1 MPQRPAEGPGGVA
14 VSSTEG
20 PGAGVDVSQLQ
31 PSNETPAS
39 PPLSFGSEGS
49 PDAPVRPGLP
59 GTVYLVGAGPGDP
72 ELLTLKAYRLLRG
85 CDALVH
91 DSLVPKALL
100 DLVPEHCERHFV
112 GKRRGHHSVPQ
123 PSTNALLLE
132 LAGRHRSVVR
142 LKGGDP
148 FLFGR
153 GGEEAAH
160 LVARGVAVEVVPGV
174 TAGIAAPAYA
184 GIPVTHRRAGSSV
197 TFVTGHEE
205 IDKGRPGVDW
215 RGLARSSD
223 GLVIYMGL
231 HNLRRIGQELVAGG
245 LDPAT
250 PAAVIQQ
257 GTVRGQRLLIASLA
271 ELPDR
276 VEAEG
281 FASPSIVVVGEVV
294 AQRVEACAPEPAD
307 AEMPL
312 PF

>member
-1 MPQRPAEGPGGVA
+1 M
-14 VSSTEG
+14 SSG
-20 PGAGVDVSQLQ
+20 NGA
-31 PSNETPAS
+31 TA
-39 PPLSFGSEGS
+39 
-49 PDAPVRPGLP
+49 APY

-72 ELLTLKAYRLLRG
+72 DLLTVKAHRLLSS
-85 CDALVH
+85 CDALVY
-91 DSLVPKALL
+91 DSLVPQALL
-100 DLVPEHCERHFV
+100 DLVPAGCDCRFV

-123 PSTNALLLE
+123 PKINAVLME
-132 LAGRHRSVVR
+132 LAERHQRVVR

-160 LVARGVAVEVVPGV
+160 LVGRGVPVEVVPGV

-231 HNLRRIGQELVAGG
+231 HNLRRICEELIAGG
-245 LDPAT
+245 LEPAT
-250 PAAVIQQ
+250 PAAAIQQ
-257 GTVRGQRLLIASLA
+257 GTVQGQRILLAPLGELA
-271 ELPDR
+271 AQ
-276 VEAEG
+276 VEAAAL
-281 FASPSIVVVGEVV
+281 ASPAIIVIGAVV
-294 AQRVEACAPEPAD
+294 AQRVPACAPTPA
-307 AEMPL
+307 EVVMPIPL
-312 PF
+312 

>member
-1 MPQRPAEGPGGVA
+1 MTIPAPSDSQAPALFVPG
-14 VSSTEG
+14 S
-20 PGAGVDVSQLQ
+20 
-31 PSNETPAS
+31 
-39 PPLSFGSEGS
+39 
-49 PDAPVRPGLP
+49 P

-72 ELLTLKAYRLLRG
+72 ELLTLKAHRLLRS

-100 DLVPEHCERHFV
+100 DLVPSHCEQHFV

-123 PSTNALLLE
+123 PSTNALLVE
-132 LAGRHRSVVR
+132 LAARHRMVVR

-160 LVARGVAVEVVPGV
+160 LARQGIPVEVVPGV

-231 HNLRRIGQELVAGG
+231 HNLRRISQELVAGG
-245 LDPAT
+245 LDPGT
-250 PAAVIQQ
+250 PAAVIQR
-257 GTVRGQRLLIASLA
+257 GTVRGQRQLIASLA
-271 ELPDR
+271 ELADR

-281 FASPSIVVVGEVV
+281 YASPSIVVVGEVV
-294 AQRVEACAPEPAD
+294 AHRVEACAPEPAD
-307 AEMPL
+307 AEMPI

>member
-1 MPQRPAEGPGGVA
+1 MSREG
-14 VSSTEG
+14 
-20 PGAGVDVSQLQ
+20 Q
-31 PSNETPAS
+31 
-39 PPLSFGSEGS
+39 
-49 PDAPVRPGLP
+49 GLEAL

-72 ELLTLKAYRLLRG
+72 ELLTLRAHRLLRE

-100 DLVPEHCERHFV
+100 DLVGPDCERHFV

-123 PSTNALLLE
+123 PSTNAVLLE
-132 LAGRHRSVVR
+132 LAGRHRTVVR

-153 GGEEAAH
+153 GGEEAAY
-160 LVARGVAVEVVPGV
+160 LACRGVPVQVVPGV

-205 IDKGRPGVDW
+205 IDKGRSGVDW
-215 RGLARSSD
+215 QGLARSSD

-231 HNLRRIGQELVAGG
+231 HNLRHICQELAAGG

-257 GTVRGQRLLIASLA
+257 GTVQGQRLLVATLVDLA
-271 ELPDR
+271 DQ
-276 VEAEG
+276 VEAQG
-281 FASPSIVVVGEVV
+281 FASPSIVVVGQVV
-294 AQRVEACAPEPAD
+294 AQRVAVCAPPLAD
-307 AEMPL
+307 TEMPL

>member
-1 MPQRPAEGPGGVA
+1 MSRDTDAMAEPVLPDPALAGAGGSSPVPQR
-14 VSSTEG
+14 
-20 PGAGVDVSQLQ
+20 
-31 PSNETPAS
+31 
-39 PPLSFGSEGS
+39 
-49 PDAPVRPGLP
+49 P

-72 ELLTLKAYRLLRG
+72 ELLTLKAHRLLRQ
-85 CDALVH
+85 CDALVY
-91 DSLVPKALL
+91 DSLVPKAVL
-100 DLVPEHCERHFV
+100 DLVPQGCERHFV

-123 PSTNALLLE
+123 PSTNAVLVQ
-132 LAGRHRSVVR
+132 LAGRHGTIVR

-160 LVARGVAVEVVPGV
+160 LAARGIPVQVVPGV

-184 GIPVTHRRAGSSV
+184 GIPVTHRKAGSSV

-231 HNLRRIGQELVAGG
+231 HNLARIVAELIAGG
-245 LDPAT
+245 LAPAT
-250 PAAVIQQ
+250 SAAVIQQ
-257 GTVRGQRLLIASLA
+257 GTVRGQRALVATLADLA
-271 ELPDR
+271 ER

-281 FASPSIVVVGEVV
+281 LASPSIVVIGEVV
-294 AQRVEACAPEPAD
+294 NQRVPQCAPEPAD
-307 AEMPL
+307 VTMPI

>member
-1 MPQRPAEGPGGVA
+1 MSDGKAAP
-14 VSSTEG
+14 
-20 PGAGVDVSQLQ
+20 SQ
-31 PSNETPAS
+31 
-39 PPLSFGSEGS
+39 
-49 PDAPVRPGLP
+49 PDEERL

-72 ELLTLKAYRLLRG
+72 ELITLKAHRLLQR
-85 CDALVH
+85 CDALVF
-91 DSLVPKALL
+91 DSLVPSALL
-100 DLVPEHCERHFV
+100 DLTPAGCERHFV

-123 PSTNALLLE
+123 PSTNAVLVE
-132 LAGRHRSVVR
+132 LAQRHRTVVR

-160 LVARGVAVEVVPGV
+160 LASCGVPVQVVPGV

-184 GIPVTHRRAGSSV
+184 GIPITHRRAGSSV

-205 IDKGRPGVDW
+205 IDKARPGVDW

-231 HNLRRIGQELVAGG
+231 HNLRRICDELIAGE
-245 LDPAT
+245 LPAST

-257 GTVRGQRLLIASLA
+257 GTVSGQRQLVSTLGELA
-271 ELPDR
+271 DSAVAL
-276 VEAEG
+276 G
-281 FASPSIVVVGEVV
+281 FGSPSIVVIGHVV
-294 AQRVEACAPEPAD
+294 LERVPACAPPPAD
-307 AEMPL
+307 AEMPI

>member
-1 MPQRPAEGPGGVA
+1 MI
-14 VSSTEG
+14 
-20 PGAGVDVSQLQ
+20 
-31 PSNETPAS
+31 
-39 PPLSFGSEGS
+39 
-49 PDAPVRPGLP
+49 

-72 ELLTLKAYRLLRG
+72 ELLTLKAHRLLRE
-85 CDALVH
+85 CDALVY
-91 DSLVPKALL
+91 DALVPRALL
-100 DLVPEHCERHFV
+100 ELAPQGCEQHFV

-123 PSTNALLLE
+123 PSTNAVLVE
-132 LAGRHRSVVR
+132 LAQRCRCIVR

-160 LVARGVAVEVVPGV
+160 LVAAGVRVEVVPGV
-174 TAGIAAPAYA
+174 TAGIAAPAYI
-184 GIPVTHRRAGSSV
+184 GLPVSHRRAGSSV

-205 IDKGRPGVDW
+205 IDKDRPGVDW

-231 HNLRRIGQELVAGG
+231 HNLRRICEELLAGG
-245 LDPAT
+245 LAAGT

-257 GTVRGQRLLIASLA
+257 GTVRGQRHLVSSLGVLA
-271 ELPDR
+271 DR

-281 FASPSIVVVGEVV
+281 FGSPSIVVIGQVVGE
-294 AQRVEACAPEPAD
+294 RIPECAPQPAD
-307 AEMPL
+307 AEMPI

>member
-1 MPQRPAEGPGGVA
+1 MTLVSPSDPEARPSA
-14 VSSTEG
+14 
-20 PGAGVDVSQLQ
+20 L
-31 PSNETPAS
+31 
-39 PPLSFGSEGS
+39 
-49 PDAPVRPGLP
+49 PGLSSP

-72 ELLTLKAYRLLRG
+72 ELLTLKAHRLLRS

-100 DLVPEHCERHFV
+100 DLVPSHCEQHFV

-123 PSTNALLLE
+123 PSTNALLAE
-132 LAGRHRSVVR
+132 LAARHRTVVR

-160 LVARGVAVEVVPGV
+160 LARQGIPVEVVPGV

-231 HNLRRIGQELVAGG
+231 HNLRRIGEELVAGG

-257 GTVRGQRLLIASLA
+257 GTVRGQRLLLSSLG
-271 ELPDR
+271 ELADQ
-276 VEAEG
+276 VEAQG
-281 FASPSIVVVGEVV
+281 FISPSIVVVGEVV

-307 AEMPL
+307 AEL
-312 PF
+312 PIPF

>member
-1 MPQRPAEGPGGVA
+1 M
-14 VSSTEG
+14 S
-20 PGAGVDVSQLQ
+20 D
-31 PSNETPAS
+31 PSY
-39 PPLSFGSEGS
+39 
-49 PDAPVRPGLP
+49 

-72 ELLTLKAYRLLRG
+72 ELLTVKAHRLLSS
-85 CDALVH
+85 CDALVY
-91 DSLVPKALL
+91 DSLVPQALL
-100 DLVPEHCERHFV
+100 DLVPAGCECRFV

-123 PSTNALLLE
+123 PKINAVLLE
-132 LAGRHRSVVR
+132 LAERHQRVVR

-160 LVARGVAVEVVPGV
+160 LVSRGVPVEVVPGV

-231 HNLRRIGQELVAGG
+231 HNLRRIGEELMAGG
-245 LDPAT
+245 LEPST
-250 PAAVIQQ
+250 PAAAIQQ
-257 GTVRGQRLLIASLA
+257 GTVQGQRILLASLG
-271 ELPDR
+271 ELADQ
-276 VEAEG
+276 VEAAAL
-281 FASPSIVVVGEVV
+281 ASPAIIVIGAVV
-294 AQRVEACAPEPAD
+294 AQRVKACAPEPA
-307 AEMPL
+307 EVVMPIPL
-312 PF
+312 

>member
-1 MPQRPAEGPGGVA
+1 MTSAASGPNASSPEAGEQA
-14 VSSTEG
+14 VSG
-20 PGAGVDVSQLQ
+20 PDGLG
-31 PSNETPAS
+31 TT
-39 PPLSFGSEGS
+39 
-49 PDAPVRPGLP
+49 LP

-72 ELLTLKAYRLLRG
+72 DLLTLKAHRLLSR
-85 CDALVH
+85 CDALVY
-91 DSLVPKALL
+91 DSLVPRALL
-100 DLVPEHCERHFV
+100 DLVPEGCECHFV

-123 PSTNALLLE
+123 RTTNAVLVE
-132 LAGRHRSVVR
+132 LAQRHRCIVR

-160 LVARGVAVEVVPGV
+160 LVKQGVAVQVVPGV

-231 HNLRRIGQELVAGG
+231 HNLPQICAELMAGG
-245 LDPAT
+245 LAGST
-250 PAAVIQQ
+250 PAAVVQQ
-257 GTVRGQRLLIASLA
+257 GTVTGQRQLITALA
-271 ELPDR
+271 DLAGR

-281 FASPSIVVVGEVV
+281 FGSPAIVVIGAMV
-294 AQRVEACAPEPAD
+294 AERIPQCAPEPALV
-307 AEMPL
+307 EMPI

>member
-1 MPQRPAEGPGGVA
+1 MSRERPVLEG
-14 VSSTEG
+14 
-20 PGAGVDVSQLQ
+20 L
-31 PSNETPAS
+31 
-39 PPLSFGSEGS
+39 
-49 PDAPVRPGLP
+49 

-72 ELLTLKAYRLLRG
+72 ELLTLKAHRLLSE
-85 CDALVH
+85 CTALVH

-100 DLVPEHCERHFV
+100 DLVGPNCERHFV

-123 PSTNALLLE
+123 PSTNAVLFE
-132 LAGRHRSVVR
+132 LAGRHRTVVR

-153 GGEEAAH
+153 GGEEAAY
-160 LVARGVAVEVVPGV
+160 LASRGVPVQVVPGV

-205 IDKGRPGVDW
+205 IDKGRSGVDW
-215 RGLARSSD
+215 QGLARSSD

-231 HNLRRIGQELVAGG
+231 HNLRHICQELAAGG

-257 GTVRGQRLLIASLA
+257 GTVQGQRLLVSTLVDLA
-271 ELPDR
+271 DQ
-276 VEAEG
+276 VEEQG
-281 FASPSIVVVGEVV
+281 FVSPSIVVVGPVV
-294 AQRVEACAPEPAD
+294 AERVAVCAPPLAHT
-307 AEMPL
+307 EMPL

>member
-1 MPQRPAEGPGGVA
+1 MSTAGSGPEASGPQASSPEAMGGD
-14 VSSTEG
+14 G
-20 PGAGVDVSQLQ
+20 R
-31 PSNETPAS
+31 
-39 PPLSFGSEGS
+39 GSEGL
-49 PDAPVRPGLP
+49 DNRLP

-72 ELLTLKAYRLLRG
+72 DLLTLKAHRLLSR
-85 CDALVH
+85 CDALVY
-91 DSLVPKALL
+91 DSLVPRALL
-100 DLVPEHCERHFV
+100 DLVPEGCECHFV

-123 PSTNALLLE
+123 PTTNAVLVE
-132 LAGRHRSVVR
+132 LAKRHRCIVR

-160 LVARGVAVEVVPGV
+160 LVKQGVAVQVVPGV

-231 HNLRRIGQELVAGG
+231 HNLPQICAELMAGG
-245 LDPAT
+245 LAGST
-250 PAAVIQQ
+250 PAAVVQQ
-257 GTVRGQRLLIASLA
+257 GTVTGQRQLITALANLA
-271 ELPDR
+271 ER

-281 FASPSIVVVGEVV
+281 FGSPAIVVIGAVV
-294 AQRVEACAPEPAD
+294 AERIPQCAPEPALV
-307 AEMPL
+307 EMPI